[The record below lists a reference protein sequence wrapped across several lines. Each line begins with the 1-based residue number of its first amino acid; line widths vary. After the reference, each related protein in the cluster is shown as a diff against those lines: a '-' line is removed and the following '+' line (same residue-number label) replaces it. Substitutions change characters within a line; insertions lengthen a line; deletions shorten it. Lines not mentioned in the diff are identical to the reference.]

1 MRIVSIDPGISGG
14 LALLELEDPKSSPFP
29 RIVEVDS
36 MPTMA
41 RRRDGTGE
49 TVNQA
54 VLAEWLDRRTPKLVV
69 LELVTGQLGRG
80 KERNGKPIV
89 MGNSGAFNF
98 GRGFGKIE
106 GVCARYSTVYVN
118 AAAWKKRAAI
128 PKDNSDYARTLVL
141 QRYPYLAEQLKR
153 KKDLGR
159 AEAVLIGL
167 DFCSQYQ
174 VGGDAVGA
182 LQDGTV
188 YAVPTAAGYSLDLDL

>member
-1 MRIVSIDPGISGG
+1 MRIVSIDPGIAGG
-14 LALLELEDPKSSPFP
+14 LAVLQADELPGARVIE
-29 RIVEVDS
+29 VES

-41 RRRDGTGE
+41 RKKDGSGE

-54 VLAEWLDRRTPKLVV
+54 ALAAWLDRHEPTLVV

-80 KERNGKPIV
+80 KLRNGKPIV

-106 GVCARYSTVYVN
+106 GVCSRYSTVYVN
-118 AAAWKKRAAI
+118 AASWKKRAAI
-128 PKDNSDYARTLVL
+128 PRDNSDYARTLVL
-141 QRYPYLAEQLKR
+141 QRFPYLAEQLKR

-167 DFCSQYQ
+167 DYLEQIGRNE
-174 VGGDAVGA
+174 VGKLPVTSD
-182 LQDGTV
+182 
-188 YAVPTAAGYSLDLDL
+188 AGYTMELEL